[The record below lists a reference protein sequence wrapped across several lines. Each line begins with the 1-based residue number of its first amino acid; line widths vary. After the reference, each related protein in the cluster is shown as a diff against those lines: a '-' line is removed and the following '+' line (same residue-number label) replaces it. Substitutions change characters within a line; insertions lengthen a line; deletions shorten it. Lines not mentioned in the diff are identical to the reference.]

1 MLTCALEVNREFS
14 RNVNTYFW
22 ECLIFLA
29 IRKIQA
35 NSGQRYP
42 FRPVRAAIGKQSQMR
57 ADAAEVA
64 EGDAPL
70 FTIRRGCRLPHPLW
84 KLVWQHL
91 NQQEI
96 KSTNDPAITFEP
108 PKDSIS
114 YYKHTCLIP
123 TY

>member
-1 MLTCALEVNREFS
+1 
-14 RNVNTYFW
+14 
-22 ECLIFLA
+22 
-29 IRKIQA
+29 
-35 NSGQRYP
+35 
-42 FRPVRAAIGKQSQMR
+42 MR

-70 FTIRRGCRLPHPLW
+70 FTIGRGCRLPHPLW

-91 NQQEI
+91 NQET

-108 PKDSIS
+108 PKDSI
-114 YYKHTCLIP
+114 YILLQTYLFIP